1 MAVLAFDTSTAQGSV
16 ALIEGEK
23 VLSQRSWIRERSH
36 SEFLTAEIEAV
47 LKEANFP
54 AKNLRALA
62 IGNGPGSFTG
72 IRVAVNAAKSLGY
85 ALNLKTYVFD
95 TNSILV
101 EAIERTD
108 LPVLTLINAQKNAFF
123 TTIYK
128 HNGKSWVESKPLAL
142 TEFDDLAQLLTEPHL
157 CVGDGCLDF
166 PTDSLSPD
174 QRSRFVRD
182 LTINDYPSAVVLGRM
197 SEDVVKS
204 PEALV
209 WNAVQALY
217 IRASG
222 AEEKIREGLK
232 R

>member
-23 VLSQRSWIRERSH
+23 VLSQRSWIREKSH
-36 SEFLTAEIEAV
+36 SELLTAEIEAV

-62 IGNGPGSFTG
+62 VGNGPGSFTG

-85 ALNLKTYVFD
+85 ALGLQSYVFD

-101 EAIERTD
+101 EAIARAD

-123 TTIYK
+123 TAAFE
-128 HNGKSWVESKPLAL
+128 HDGKSWKETKPLEI
-142 TEFDDLAQLLTEPHL
+142 TNFEDLSKLLTRPHL
-157 CVGDGCLDF
+157 CVGDGCLEIATGD
-166 PTDSLSPD
+166 LSPELK
-174 QRSRFVRD
+174 SSFVRD
-182 LTINDYPSAVVLGRM
+182 IAISDYPSAAVLGRM
-197 SEDVVKS
+197 SEGLVKS
-204 PEALV
+204 PAPLV
-209 WNAVQALY
+209 WNEVQALY

-222 AEEKIREGLK
+222 AEEKAREGLK